1 VDPHTEDL
9 HRQIERLTREN
20 AQLRS
25 ELAVRRLWNPPP
37 ELEHAFQDAH
47 GWECLPVPPS
57 DCGQASTLILIAGT
71 EAGAEAADTEAAGQV
86 WRYLL
91 TAAPVRG
98 GIGPFAR
105 ASMPARLL
113 GYVGEQDG
121 RAVIV
126 LNKDLPRGQV
136 ACAARILRSEA
147 KTRRPRPRLLEL
159 SAIPLLA
166 LWGLLRE
173 GGFRSLLVAAVPAA
187 TIVATAELLPGNAPA
202 EVRPAPPAAG
212 PSWHRDQVGGD
223 RPGRSPSA
231 MTRTPRPSGT
241 PTPAER
247 RSTSR
252 GPTSTLSPR
261 APASPSPSASPTPG
275 ATSPPPFQLPPL
287 VPSPISPAP
296 SPSQRTSP
304 PDQGASS
311 P

>member
-1 VDPHTEDL
+1 MDPHTEDL
-9 HRQIERLTREN
+9 HKQIERLTREN

-47 GWECLPVPPS
+47 GWKCLPVPPTGS
-57 DCGQASTLILIAGT
+57 GQASTLILIAGT
-71 EAGAEAADTEAAGQV
+71 EAGAEAEDTDAAGQV

-126 LNKDLPRGQV
+126 LNKDLRRGQV

-147 KTRRPRPRLLEL
+147 KTQRPRPRLLEL
-159 SAIPLLA
+159 SAVPLLA
-166 LWGLLRE
+166 LWELLRE
-173 GGFRSLLVAAVPAA
+173 GGFRSLLAAAVPAA

-212 PSWHRDQVGGD
+212 PSWNRDQVGGN
-223 RPGRSPSA
+223 RPGRSPYA
-231 MTRTPRPSGT
+231 MTGTPRPAGT
-241 PTPAER
+241 PAPAAR
-247 RSTSR
+247 RSTSP
-252 GPTSTLSPR
+252 GPASTLSPR
-261 APASPSPSASPTPG
+261 APAYPSPS
-275 ATSPPPFQLPPL
+275 
-287 VPSPISPAP
+287 
-296 SPSQRTSP
+296 
-304 PDQGASS
+304 
-311 P
+311 